1 MKTVWRVFS
10 YLKRYPWMAAGT
22 LTCAILS
29 TLMVIVFPATA
40 KWIIDDVVRANRPDK
55 LLPLILLAAV
65 AFLVQHGFKALRLV
79 LNNTFEQ
86 RVIFDL
92 RSDLYSHIQLLPL
105 RWFDNRATG
114 DLMTRVIEDVNS
126 VERVLIDG
134 IEQGVVAIL
143 QVVIVISVMFY
154 LNVKLALLAL
164 VPFPLLIAGALTY
177 TLTAHRRYR
186 SQRRASSN
194 MNALLHDNLAGV
206 RQIKSFVREREEH
219 ARFNRVSDQL
229 RHATLVVMRVWAIYS
244 PSMSMFEAIGAL
256 LVLGFGGH
264 AVLTGAM
271 QIGDLVAFLM
281 LTAFLYDP
289 VSRLHQLN
297 QLVQA
302 GRAAGERVFEILDE
316 QVEAGAVAGIG
327 DPGTAITD
335 RGYKARI
342 LGDIRYE
349 NVSFSYVEGL
359 PALRCVSFH
368 APPGATVALVG
379 ATGAGK
385 STLVN
390 LLVRFYEFTSGE
402 IHIDGK
408 PVREYELRTLREAI
422 GVVTQESFLFNG
434 SIRENLLM
442 GKPDATDAELWR
454 AVDAA
459 NARQFIERLPD
470 GLESVVG
477 ERGVKLS
484 VGEKQRLSI
493 ARSLLKD
500 PPILILDE
508 ATASVDTATER
519 LIQEALERLMANRT
533 SIVIA
538 HRLST
543 IVYAWK
549 ICAAV
554 PAKFA
559 RGLATARD
567 RVAGGNHY
575 LGKSRARAAI
585 TGLRRIPLSGRR
597 WCRCGRSRNRDGL
610 AGLQFTTV
618 FDVVGF
624 LQFIDAYFV
633 HFGYGRQCLSARH
646 DVRVAHSGGMRR
658 RHGWSGR
665 IRRRGR
671 ALSNHDPWPDVGN
684 FLLQL

>member
-1 MKTVWRVFS
+1 MKTVWRVFG
-10 YLKRYPWMAAGT
+10 YLKRYPALALGT
-22 LTCAILS
+22 LGCAIIG
-29 TLMVIVFPATA
+29 TLMVIVFPGVT
-40 KWIIDDVVRANRPDK
+40 KWIIDDVVRQHHPEK
-55 LLPLILLAAV
+55 LMPLVLLAFV
-65 AFLVQHGFKALRLV
+65 AFLLQHGFNTLRIV

-154 LNVKLALLAL
+154 LNVKLALLVL
-164 VPFPLLIAGALTY
+164 VPFPFLIAGALTY

-186 SQRRASSN
+186 SQRRASSD

-206 RQIKSFVREREEH
+206 RQIKSFVREKEEH

-244 PSMSMFEAIGAL
+244 PSMSMFEAFGAV
-256 LVLGFGGH
+256 LVLGFGSH
-264 AVLTGAM
+264 AVLTGTM
-271 QIGDLVAFLM
+271 QIGDLVAVLI
-281 LTAFLYDP
+281 LTAFLYDLI
-289 VSRLHQLN
+289 SRLHQLN
-297 QLVQA
+297 QLIQA

-316 QVEAGAVAGIG
+316 PAE
-327 DPGTAITD
+327 PGWHS
-335 RGYKARI
+335 RGKHFSDVDYSASVSDSNRQERRFTETPYKISADGARI

-349 NVSFSYVEGL
+349 DVSFSYVEGL
-359 PALRCVSFH
+359 PALRHVSFH
-368 APPGATVALVG
+368 VPPGATVALVG
-379 ATGAGK
+379 STGAGK

-390 LLVRFYEFTSGE
+390 LLVRFYEFTGGQ
-402 IHIDGK
+402 IYVDGK
-408 PVREYELRTLREAI
+408 PIREYDLRALREMI

-442 GKPDATDAELWR
+442 GKPRATDAELWR
-454 AVDAA
+454 AVVAA
-459 NARQFIERLPD
+459 NAQQFIQRLPG

-493 ARSLLKD
+493 ARALLKD

-543 IVYAWK
+543 IVHADQ
-549 ICAAV
+549 IFV
-554 PAKFA
+554 LE
-559 RGLATARD
+559 RGWIIER
-567 RVAGGNHY
+567 G
-575 LGKSRARAAI
+575 
-585 TGLRRIPLSGRR
+585 
-597 WCRCGRSRNRDGL
+597 
-610 AGLQFTTV
+610 
-618 FDVVGF
+618 
-624 LQFIDAYFV
+624 
-633 HFGYGRQCLSARH
+633 RH
-646 DVRVAHSGGMRR
+646 DELIARR
-658 RHGWSGR
+658 
-665 IRRRGR
+665 
-671 ALSNHDPWPDVGN
+671 
-684 FLLQL
+684 

>member
-1 MKTVWRVFS
+1 MKTVWRVFA
-10 YLKRYPWMAAGT
+10 YLKRYPWLAAGT
-22 LTCAILS
+22 LACAILG
-29 TLMVIVFPATA
+29 TLMVIVFPSVT

-55 LLPLILLAAV
+55 LLPLILLATV
-65 AFLVQHGFKALRLV
+65 AFLVQHVFNSLRII

-86 RVIFDL
+86 KVIFDL

-134 IEQGVVAIL
+134 IEQGVVAVL
-143 QVVIVISVMFY
+143 QIIIVVAVMFY
-154 LNVKLALLAL
+154 LNPTLALLAL
-164 VPFPLLIAGALTY
+164 VPLPLLIAGALGY

-186 SQRRASSN
+186 LQRRAASN
-194 MNALLHDNLAGV
+194 INALLHDNLAGV
-206 RQIKSFVREREEH
+206 RQIKSFARENEEH
-219 ARFNRVSDQL
+219 ARFNRASDQL
-229 RHATLVVMRVWAIYS
+229 RHATLVVMRTWAIYS

-256 LVLGFGGH
+256 LVLGFGSH
-264 AVLTGAM
+264 AVLTGSL
-271 QIGDLVAFLM
+271 QLGDLVAILM

-289 VSRLHQLN
+289 ISRLHQLN

-316 QVEAGAVAGIG
+316 DAEPGAVAG
-327 DPGTAITD
+327 D
-335 RGYKARI
+335 RGYSKRI
-342 LGDIRYE
+342 IGDIRYE
-349 NVSFSYVEGL
+349 NVSFSYAEGL
-359 PALRCVSFH
+359 PALKQISFH
-368 APPGATVALVG
+368 ALPGTTTALVG

-390 LLVRFYEFTSGE
+390 LLVRFYEFDSGQ
-402 IHIDGK
+402 IYVDDK
-408 PVREYELRTLREAI
+408 PIREYDLRTLREAV

-442 GKPDATDAELWR
+442 GKPAASDAELWR

-459 NARQFIERLPD
+459 NARQFIERLPQ

-493 ARSLLKD
+493 ARALLKD

-519 LIQEALERLMANRT
+519 LIQEALEHLMANRT

-543 IVYAWK
+543 IVRADQILVLDHGRVIERGTHEELLVLDQKYAQLCRQSLLESSPQREAEPQDE
-549 ICAAV
+549 IV
-554 PAKFA
+554 
-559 RGLATARD
+559 ATE
-567 RVAGGNHY
+567 VAEPEEERLH
-575 LGKSRARAAI
+575 
-585 TGLRRIPLSGRR
+585 
-597 WCRCGRSRNRDGL
+597 
-610 AGLQFTTV
+610 V
-618 FDVVGF
+618 
-624 LQFIDAYFV
+624 
-633 HFGYGRQCLSARH
+633 
-646 DVRVAHSGGMRR
+646 
-658 RHGWSGR
+658 
-665 IRRRGR
+665 
-671 ALSNHDPWPDVGN
+671 
-684 FLLQL
+684 

>member
-1 MKTVWRVFS
+1 MKTVWRVFA

-22 LTCAILS
+22 LSCAILT
-29 TLMVIVFPATA
+29 TLMVIVFPSAT
-40 KWIIDDVVRANRPDK
+40 KWIINDVVRAQRPDK

-65 AFLVQHGFKALRLV
+65 AFLLQHVFNSLRII
-79 LNNTFEQ
+79 LNNMFEQ
-86 RVIFDL
+86 KVIFDL

-134 IEQGVVAIL
+134 IEQGVVAVL
-143 QVVIVISVMFY
+143 QIVIVLAVLFY
-154 LNVKLALLAL
+154 WNAKLAILAL
-164 VPFPLLIAGALTY
+164 VPFPLLIGGALAY

-186 SQRRASSN
+186 LQRRASSAI
-194 MNALLHDNLAGV
+194 NALLHDNLAGI

-219 ARFNRVSDQL
+219 ARFNRASDQL
-229 RHATLVVMRVWAIYS
+229 RRATLVVMRVWAIYS

-256 LVLGFGGH
+256 LILGFGGH
-264 AVLTGAM
+264 AALTGTM
-271 QIGDLVAFLM
+271 QIGDLVAFLL

-316 QVEAGAVAGIG
+316 AGEPGVVAGVDCRASVSG
-327 DPGTAITD
+327 ANLQVRRLTQTP
-335 RGYKARI
+335 YKSAHAARI

-349 NVSFSYVEGL
+349 DVSFSYTEGL
-359 PALRCVSFH
+359 PALRRVSFH
-368 APPGATVALVG
+368 APPGATIALVG

-390 LLVRFYEFTSGE
+390 LIVRFYEFTSGQ
-402 IHIDGK
+402 IYVDGQ
-408 PVREYELRTLREAI
+408 PIRDYELRALREAI

-442 GKPDATDAELWR
+442 GEPDATDAELWR

-493 ARSLLKD
+493 ARALLKD

-519 LIQEALERLMANRT
+519 LIQQALERLMANRT

-543 IVYAWK
+543 IVHADQ
-549 ICAAV
+549 ILV
-554 PAKFA
+554 LDHGRIIE
-559 RGLATARD
+559 RGTHDEL
-567 RVAGGNHY
+567 VA
-575 LGKSRARAAI
+575 
-585 TGLRRIPLSGRR
+585 
-597 WCRCGRSRNRDGL
+597 L
-610 AGLQFTTV
+610 AGKYAQLC
-618 FDVVGF
+618 
-624 LQFIDAYFV
+624 
-633 HFGYGRQCLSARH
+633 RQSLLEASPLRETEPERAIGAPQIPETEEQLS
-646 DVRVAHSGGMRR
+646 
-658 RHGWSGR
+658 
-665 IRRRGR
+665 I
-671 ALSNHDPWPDVGN
+671 
-684 FLLQL
+684 

>member
-1 MKTVWRVFS
+1 
-10 YLKRYPWMAAGT
+10 
-22 LTCAILS
+22 
-29 TLMVIVFPATA
+29 MVIVFPAAT
-40 KWIIDDVVRANRPDK
+40 KWIINDVVRAHRPDK
-55 LLPLILLAAV
+55 LVPLIGLAAI
-65 AFLVQHGFKALRLV
+65 AFLLQHGFNALRIV

-86 RVIFDL
+86 KVIFDL

-134 IEQGVVAIL
+134 IEQGVVAAL
-143 QVVIVISVMFY
+143 QVLIVMGMMFY
-154 LNVKLALLAL
+154 LNAKLALLAL
-164 VPFPLLIAGALTY
+164 TPFPLLIAGALTY

-186 SQRRASSN
+186 SQRRASSD

-206 RQIKSFVREREEH
+206 RQIKSFVREDEEH

-229 RHATLVVMRVWAIYS
+229 RRATLVVMRVWAIYS
-244 PSMSMFEAIGAL
+244 PSMSMFESIGAL

-271 QIGDLVAFLM
+271 QIGDLVAFLI
-281 LTAFLYDP
+281 LIAFLYDP

-316 QVEAGAVAGIG
+316 PVEPGAIASANAG
-327 DPGTAITD
+327 DPSRIP
-335 RGYKARI
+335 I

-359 PALRCVSFH
+359 PALKHVSFR

-390 LLVRFYEFTSGE
+390 LLVRFYEFTSGQ
-402 IHIDGK
+402 IYIDGK
-408 PVREYELRTLREAI
+408 PIREYGLRALREVI

-442 GKPDATDAELWR
+442 GKPEATDAELWR
-454 AVDAA
+454 AVAAA
-459 NARQFIERLPD
+459 NAQQFIQRLPD
-470 GLESVVG
+470 GLKSVVG

-493 ARSLLKD
+493 ARALLKD

-543 IVYAWK
+543 IVHADQILVLDHGRIIERGTHDELLALGGKYARL
-549 ICAAV
+549 CQQSLLETSPLRETEV
-554 PAKFA
+554 PAEVIA
-559 RGLATARD
+559 SQTAE
-567 RVAGGNHY
+567 AEE
-575 LGKSRARAAI
+575 
-585 TGLRRIPLSGRR
+585 
-597 WCRCGRSRNRDGL
+597 
-610 AGLQFTTV
+610 
-618 FDVVGF
+618 
-624 LQFIDAYFV
+624 
-633 HFGYGRQCLSARH
+633 
-646 DVRVAHSGGMRR
+646 
-658 RHGWSGR
+658 
-665 IRRRGR
+665 
-671 ALSNHDPWPDVGN
+671 
-684 FLLQL
+684 QLPV

>member
-10 YLKRYPWMAAGT
+10 YLKRYPWIAVGT
-22 LTCAILS
+22 LTCAVLS
-29 TLMVIVFPATA
+29 TLMVIVFPAAA

-55 LLPLILLAAV
+55 LLPLIMLAAA
-65 AFLVQHGFKALRLV
+65 AFLVQHGFNALRIV

-143 QVVIVISVMFY
+143 QVLIVITVMFY
-154 LNVKLALLAL
+154 LNMKLALLAL
-164 VPFPLLIAGALTY
+164 VPFPLLVAGALTY

-186 SQRRASSN
+186 SQRRAASN

-264 AVLTGAM
+264 AVLTGTM

-289 VSRLHQLN
+289 ISRLHQLN

-316 QVEAGAVAGIG
+316 PVEPGAVAGIA
-327 DPGTAITD
+327 DPG
-335 RGYKARI
+335 RARI

-359 PALRCVSFH
+359 PALRHVSFH
-368 APPGATVALVG
+368 APPGARVALVG

-390 LLVRFYEFTSGE
+390 LLVRFYEFTSGQ
-402 IHIDGK
+402 IYVDGK
-408 PVREYELRTLREAI
+408 PIRDYGLRSLREAI

-442 GKPDATDAELWR
+442 GKPDATDVELWR

-459 NARQFIERLPD
+459 NARQFIERLPEEL
-470 GLESVVG
+470 GSVVG

-493 ARSLLKD
+493 ARALLKD

-543 IVYAWK
+543 IVHADQ
-549 ICAAV
+549 ILV
-554 PAKFA
+554 
-559 RGLATARD
+559 LD
-567 RVAGGNHY
+567 H
-575 LGKSRARAAI
+575 
-585 TGLRRIPLSGRR
+585 
-597 WCRCGRSRNRDGL
+597 
-610 AGLQFTTV
+610 
-618 FDVVGF
+618 
-624 LQFIDAYFV
+624 
-633 HFGYGRQCLSARH
+633 
-646 DVRVAHSGGMRR
+646 
-658 RHGWSGR
+658 GR
-665 IRRRGR
+665 IIERGTHDELL
-671 ALSNHDPWPDVGN
+671 ALGGKYAQLCQQSLLEASPLREPELPTAIVASQDVEKEER
-684 FLLQL
+684 LPV

>member
-1 MKTVWRVFS
+1 
-10 YLKRYPWMAAGT
+10 MAAGT
-22 LTCAILS
+22 LGCAILS
-29 TLMVIVFPATA
+29 TVMVIVFPGVT
-40 KWIIDDVVRANRPDK
+40 KWIIDDVVHAHRPDK
-55 LLPLILLAAV
+55 LLPLISLAAV
-65 AFLVQHGFKALRLV
+65 AFIVQHVFNSLRII

-143 QVVIVISVMFY
+143 QIIIVVSVMFY
-154 LNVKLALLAL
+154 LNFKLALLAL
-164 VPFPLLIAGALTY
+164 VPLPLLIAGALTY

-186 SQRRASSN
+186 LQRRASSD

-256 LVLGFGGH
+256 FVVGFGSH
-264 AVLTGAM
+264 MVLAGSM

-281 LTAFLYDP
+281 LTAFLYEP
-289 VSRLHQLN
+289 VTRLHQLN

-316 QVEAGAVAGIG
+316 GVE
-327 DPGTAITD
+327 PGFITAD
-335 RGYKARI
+335 RDRDAASSNRTGEVDADCRTRV

-359 PALRCVSFH
+359 EALRHVSFH
-368 APPGATVALVG
+368 APPGRTVALVG

-390 LLVRFYEFTSGE
+390 LLVRFYEFSSGQ
-402 IHIDGK
+402 IYVDRK
-408 PVREYELRTLREAI
+408 PIREYDLRTLREAI

-442 GKPDATDAELWR
+442 GKPNATDAEAWR

-493 ARSLLKD
+493 ARALLKD

-543 IVYAWK
+543 IVRADQILVLDHGRIIERGTHEELLVLGGKYARLCQQSLLETSPSRE
-549 ICAAV
+549 IEPQDEIV
-554 PAKFA
+554 PAEILDEEE
-559 RGLATARD
+559 RLP
-567 RVAGGNHY
+567 V
-575 LGKSRARAAI
+575 
-585 TGLRRIPLSGRR
+585 
-597 WCRCGRSRNRDGL
+597 
-610 AGLQFTTV
+610 
-618 FDVVGF
+618 
-624 LQFIDAYFV
+624 
-633 HFGYGRQCLSARH
+633 
-646 DVRVAHSGGMRR
+646 
-658 RHGWSGR
+658 
-665 IRRRGR
+665 
-671 ALSNHDPWPDVGN
+671 
-684 FLLQL
+684 